1 MFSWGV
7 FFLIVAVKQ
16 SNIKQFKYIQKSSF
30 LDKCLI
36 GEYKRIWHFAS
47 KGETKYAFSF
57 VIRTSYHWIWQIEA
71 FVVNFEYY
79 VSSYGNIT

>member
-16 SNIKQFKYIQKSSF
+16 SNIKQFKSIQKSSL

-47 KGETKYAFSF
+47 KGETK
-57 VIRTSYHWIWQIEA
+57 
-71 FVVNFEYY
+71 
-79 VSSYGNIT
+79 